1 MCSTTWDRATW
12 PRSVGAALLLVL
24 GAVGTTT
31 RKPMRDLRN
40 LPASQQVVAVTLC
53 HGQYDVTL
61 KDGSHAQFAEY
72 SLVFRMDTSDFGP
85 PAAALVVSSR
95 SPWRAAIVLPNARAL
110 MEVLYQRC

>member
-1 MCSTTWDRATW
+1 
-12 PRSVGAALLLVL
+12 VLLVL
-24 GAVGTTT
+24 AAAGAVAGE
-31 RKPMRDLRN
+31 RVRDLRD
-40 LPASQQVVAVTLC
+40 LPDSQQVVAVTLC

-72 SLVFRMDTSDFGP
+72 SLVFKMDTSDFGP

-95 SPWRAAIVLPNARAL
+95 SPWRAAIVLPSPRAL